1 MIRWG
6 DFRCFTTASEK
17 APIVAFSIGDHDSMI
32 ISYLLDKEFGVISRA
47 GLHCAP
53 RAHTILGTINQGLVR
68 LSPSH
73 FTTELEIEKAIEA
86 VRKVIISL

>member
-53 RAHTILGTINQGLVR
+53 RAHTVLGTINQGLVR